1 MLLVSA
7 RARGGR
13 CRGRGAFLQRACSEG
28 LLHEAAVVF
37 VQLLT
42 GEAGAGEAAPA
53 RRAPVSAE
61 VALRQIAG
69 DECFETVDRMERK
82 PDDPTTG
89 PFAVAMLRLACCSG
103 CGGPAIRIRY
113 EQPRY
118 TRELALFELHGMIQ
132 DLRRIRQD

>member
-1 MLLVSA
+1 MTV
-7 RARGGR
+7 
-13 CRGRGAFLQRACSEG
+13 CRQALNDRVTAGSTR
-28 LLHEAAVVF
+28 LHDVV
-37 VQLLT
+37 
-42 GEAGAGEAAPA
+42 A
-53 RRAPVSAE
+53 SS
-61 VALRQIAG
+61 